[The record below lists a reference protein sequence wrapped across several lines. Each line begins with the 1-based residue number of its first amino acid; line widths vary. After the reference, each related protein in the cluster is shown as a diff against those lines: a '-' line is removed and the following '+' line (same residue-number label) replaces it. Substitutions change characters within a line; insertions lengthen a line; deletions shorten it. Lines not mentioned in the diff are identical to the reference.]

1 MKKIRILGILL
12 ALGVFLGA
20 FAPFSNADEW
30 DKTTKVKFS
39 EPVQVPGTVL
49 PVGTYVFR
57 LQDSSS
63 NRHIVQIYNEDHTKL
78 ITTVLAIPNARLQP
92 TGKTVLT
99 YDERPADQP
108 VALAAWFYPGDNF
121 GQEFAYPKSEAE
133 QLSRL
138 NKREVPSLES
148 DEGGPTLQ
156 ARSNESASQTATQTP
171 PAQTPQTQPPATSPT
186 PAPSNPPSAAV
197 NPTPPAPAPNPP
209 AATTEMAQQQK
220 QELPHTASFLS
231 LVGLLGFLSM
241 GFAAVIRAMLRA

>member
-1 MKKIRILGILL
+1 MKTIRILGILL
-12 ALGVFLGA
+12 ALGVWLGA
-20 FAPFSNADEW
+20 FVPSSRADEW

-49 PVGTYVFR
+49 PAGTYVFR
-57 LQDSSS
+57 LLESSS
-63 NRHIVQIYNEDHTKL
+63 NRHIVQIYNEDHTHL
-78 ITTVLAIPNARLQP
+78 VTTVLAIPNQRLQP

-156 ARSNESASQTATQTP
+156 ARSNESASQTANQTP
-171 PAQTPQTQPPATSPT
+171 PAQPPAANPT
-186 PAPSNPPSAAV
+186 PAPSNPPSVAV
-197 NPTPPAPAPNPP
+197 NPTPPTPAPNPP
-209 AATTEMAQQQK
+209 STEMARQQK
-220 QELPHTASFLS
+220 PELPHTASFLS
-231 LVGLLGFLSM
+231 LVGLLGFLFT